1 MGKFINYFKTYIL
14 KDGEIEYIGGDADS
28 YSYNSIGNLQ
38 CVMSITGTSIPEC
51 NHDEPENL
59 KLVDPIQ
66 LIEALNKCMILLKK
80 EINPIIEGDLLFC
93 EEHELNDLDK
103 YRSNLI
109 ILINNLIELSH
120 EGYFISIN
128 ET

>member
-1 MGKFINYFKTYIL
+1 
-14 KDGEIEYIGGDADS
+14 
-28 YSYNSIGNLQ
+28 
-38 CVMSITGTSIPEC
+38 MSITGISIPEC

-66 LIEALNKCMILLKK
+66 LVEALNKCMLLLKIEK
-80 EINPIIEGDLLFC
+80 NPIVEGDLLFC

-109 ILINNLIELSH
+109 ILINNLIELSL